1 MTLLARGAGLR
12 RMATA
17 GLAKS
22 AELEARENQTAA
34 AIDQAKQAQEMNTLG
49 TGAGF
54 GAMYGMKGLGAAGT
68 ASGVIAPVGQTLAG
82 TSVSAPVSGTITSAA
97 APGAVGVTSGGAGG
111 VSVAQGLASTGITT
125 GTAATGTAAAGGT
138 AAATGTATAAGSAM
152 SALSTIAAPVAIG
165 LGVAYLLNKLFD

>member
-12 RMATA
+12 RMAQA
-17 GLAKS
+17 GIAKS

-54 GAMYGMKGLGAAGT
+54 GAMYGMKSLAADKVGNIAAEGLSKTLTQNVSQGLSEKIAGDVT
-68 ASGVIAPVGQTLAG
+68 GKVATDLALE
-82 TSVSAPVSGTITSAA
+82 S
-97 APGAVGVTSGGAGG
+97 GVTSVVAPTSTAGATGG
-111 VSVAQGLASTGITT
+111 V
-125 GTAATGTAAAGGT
+125 AAGG
-138 AAATGTATAAGSAM
+138 GGAM
-152 SALSTIAAPVAIG
+152 AALSTIAAPVAIG

>member
-12 RMATA
+12 QMAQT
-17 GLAKS
+17 GFAKS
-22 AELEARENQTAA
+22 AELESRENQTAA

-54 GAMYGMKGLGAAGT
+54 GAMYGMKNLGAAKEAVGAVASKASPALQGFAATSPDGGISVLKGLEGASGMAANTLGNTTAVVGTGT
-68 ASGVIAPVGQTLAG
+68 APV
-82 TSVSAPVSGTITSAA
+82 AA
-97 APGAVGVTSGGAGG
+97 APAASATS
-111 VSVAQGLASTGITT
+111 
-125 GTAATGTAAAGGT
+125 
-138 AAATGTATAAGSAM
+138 GSAM

>member
-54 GAMYGMKGLGAAGT
+54 GAMYGMKGLAA
-68 ASGVIAPVGQTLAG
+68 SK
-82 TSVSAPVSGTITSAA
+82 AA
-97 APGAVGVTSGGAGG
+97 AS
-111 VSVAQGLASTGITT
+111 
-125 GTAATGTAAAGGT
+125 AGGT
-138 AAATGTATAAGSAM
+138 AGQAVLSAAPEAASIAGDTAMLLTDGKLAAMGGETLVTTTSAGVGTAGATGGAAAGATGGVAAGGGGAM
-152 SALSTIAAPVAIG
+152 AALSTIAAPVAIG

>member
-54 GAMYGMKGLGAAGT
+54 GAMYGMKSLAADKVGNIAAEGLSKTLTQNVSQGLSEKIAGDVT
-68 ASGVIAPVGQTLAG
+68 GKVATDLALE
-82 TSVSAPVSGTITSAA
+82 S
-97 APGAVGVTSGGAGG
+97 GVTSVVAPTSTAG
-111 VSVAQGLASTGITT
+111 
-125 GTAATGTAAAGGT
+125 ATGGAAAG
-138 AAATGTATAAGSAM
+138 ATGGVAAGGGGAM
-152 SALSTIAAPVAIG
+152 AALSTIAAPVAIG

>member
-12 RMATA
+12 KMASA

-54 GAMYGMKGLGAAGT
+54 GAMYGMKSLAADKVGNIAAEGLSKTLTQNVSQGLSEKIAGDVTGKVATDLAVESGVTSVVAPATTAGAGAAG
-68 ASGVIAPVGQTLAG
+68 AG
-82 TSVSAPVSGTITSAA
+82 
-97 APGAVGVTSGGAGG
+97 
-111 VSVAQGLASTGITT
+111 
-125 GTAATGTAAAGGT
+125 AAGGG
-138 AAATGTATAAGSAM
+138 AAGAGAAGAGAAGSGGTMA
-152 SALSTIAAPVAIG
+152 ALSTIAAPVAIG

>member
-1 MTLLARGAGLR
+1 
-12 RMATA
+12 MATA

-54 GAMYGMKGLGAAGT
+54 GAMYGMKNLGLAKEAVGAVASKASPALQTFAATSPDGGISVLKGLEGAASMAPNTLGSTT
-68 ASGVIAPVGQTLAG
+68 AVVG
-82 TSVSAPVSGTITSAA
+82 
-97 APGAVGVTSGGAGG
+97 
-111 VSVAQGLASTGITT
+111 T
-125 GTAATGTAAAGGT
+125 GTAPVAAASAPP
-138 AAATGTATAAGSAM
+138 AAAASGSAM